1 MIDLWNRL
9 RRFNATVDE
18 LTTRM
23 FAYVPDQMSYSGIHP
38 GDTARF
44 GVVLGAG
51 SPREHG

>member
-1 MIDLWNRL
+1 MINLWNRL

-23 FAYVPDQMSYSGIHP
+23 FAYVPEPVACSGTHP

-44 GVVLGAG
+44 GVLLNGA
-51 SPREHG
+51 REHG